1 MTRFFYLIF
10 ILFSTSVGVRAQMQ
24 FFMSP
29 DGNDENI
36 GTKEQPLAS
45 LTGARDAIR
54 QYKGFHSNSGSIE
67 VIIADGIYE
76 MKEPF
81 VLTAEDAGTKDCPII
96 YKAAQDARP
105 VFSGGKRIEGFKET
119 KDGIWKVEIPQTMLY
134 HWRFDQLYMND
145 KRLRLAQTPNKGFL
159 KMTDVKENIWLQGSG
174 RSPEKA
180 EQILSFNETDFEYLK
195 NLSDEDVALIRFRAF
210 HNWDFTLRYIDK
222 IDNES
227 KSLSTSGRGMKP
239 WNSLKKGGRIVL
251 ENYSG
256 ALDTA
261 GEWFL
266 SARGI
271 LSYIPEPGQR
281 IENANFVMPV
291 LENLMS
297 IKGDASAD
305 SFVEY
310 ITFEGLSFKYC
321 HYQMPN
327 TGFEPNQAAASV
339 KAAIMMESVQH
350 ISFLNCEVS
359 HTGQHAIW
367 LAKGCSYSTIQHNY
381 FHDIGGGGIYLGDLR
396 ALENTEHTH
405 HIQIDNNIIQSGG
418 REFPPAVGV
427 WVGHSSDNTITHN
440 DIGDFYYSGI
450 SVGWVWGYGP
460 SLAKQN
466 TITFNHIHHI
476 GWDLLSDMA
485 AVYTL
490 GKSEG
495 TIINHN
501 VIHHIHAYSYGGWG
515 LYTDEGSTGIEMK
528 NNLVY
533 RTKTGGFHQHYGE
546 NNVIENNIFAFA
558 QLFQI
563 QCTRVEE
570 HRSFN
575 FNHNIIVF
583 NKGVVLQGAWQKI
596 DIEMDH
602 NLYWNMAGNT
612 YDFAGQSF
620 KKWKKTGHDQNS
632 MIEDP
637 VFKDASHDDFRFED
651 TKVVNKIGFVPFDIS
666 KAGVYGSEEW
676 KETAKLPETTLR
688 AFDQAVKENMNK

>member
-29 DGNDENI
+29 DGNDGNI

-54 QYKGFHSNSGSIE
+54 QYKNSHSNFGSIE
-67 VIIADGIYE
+67 VIIADGVYE

-96 YKAAQDARP
+96 YKAARDARP

-119 KDGIWKVEIPQTMLY
+119 KDGIWKVEIPQTKLY

-180 EQILSFNETDFEYLK
+180 EQILSFNETDFGYLK

-266 SARGI
+266 SVRGI

-281 IENANFVMPV
+281 IEDANFVMPV

-310 ITFEGLSFKYC
+310 ITFEDLSFKYC

-339 KAAIMMESVQH
+339 KAAIMMEGVQH

-381 FHDIGGGGIYLGDLR
+381 LHDIGGGGIYLGDLR

-427 WVGHSSDNTITHN
+427 WVGHSSDNIITHN

-651 TKVVNKIGFVPFDIS
+651 TKVVNKIGFIPFDIS